1 MFVDKKPKRFLVVS
15 KKYCIITLMKQQK
28 FSKKITIIMGVL
40 MLLIGI
46 SIGGYLVLKSRSGQA
61 VFLEEL
67 TKKIN
72 NQEIADDFDN
82 DGLAEW
88 EEKIHQTDSNNPDTD
103 GDGYLDGEEVAAGY
117 DPTRPAPN
125 DKLANNDRP
134 NQSVRPEPGN
144 LTQLLTYVLSNQMR
158 FDPPTL
164 ANIKDVG
171 SLEQLLAQ
179 TADERVTKALQKA
192 SAGFLSEFIP
202 PFEKKATK
210 LKTTPNNDLKSIQDY
225 AGQVSQKIG
234 PLDSCQTINNLKEE
248 SEIIQESIETNN
260 FNQVNCLANTYL
272 QAYQQLLLLPVPLD
286 WIDIHKKI
294 LSVCWTLHKIYHYLP
309 DYEKDPLK
317 GFLVIEKFKEVNQE
331 FINLFETMAADLES
345 R

>member
-1 MFVDKKPKRFLVVS
+1 MDKKPKRFLVVF

-40 MLLIGI
+40 MLLIGV
-46 SIGGYLVLKSRSGQA
+46 SIGGYLVLKSQSGQA

-88 EEKIHQTDSNNPDTD
+88 EEKIHQTDPNNPDTD

-117 DPTRPAPN
+117 DPNKPAPD
-125 DKLANNDRP
+125 DKLTSVNNSANQP
-134 NQSVRPEPGN
+134 IRPEPGN
-144 LTQLLTYVLSNQMR
+144 LTQLLTYVLSNQMK

-164 ANIKDVG
+164 ANIGNVG

-179 TADERVTKALQKA
+179 AADERVMEALQKA
-192 SAGFLSEFIP
+192 SAGFLSDFIP
-202 PFEKKATK
+202 PFEKEKIK
-210 LKTTPNNDLKSIQDY
+210 LQTTPENDLKSIRNY

-234 PLDSCQTINNLKEE
+234 PLDSCQDANNLKEE

-260 FNQVNCLANTYL
+260 FSRVNCLANTYF

-286 WIDIHKKI
+286 WIDIHKRI
-294 LSVCWTLHKIYHYLP
+294 LSACWTLHKIYHYLP
-309 DYEKDPLK
+309 EYKKDPLK
-317 GFLVIEKFKEVNQE
+317 GLLVIEKFKEVNQE